1 MKLKF
6 TKEDALRVIQVLQ
19 GVIGS
24 KSMLPILSHVILE
37 TGSDGTKMIAS
48 DLEIWISCSLPAE
61 VIEEGGNSI
70 PGRRLFSI
78 LKELPDGTHE
88 LETGEGNEIKITSPR
103 SFFRM
108 KGLPREEFPAPPELG
123 EIESIPIRQAELKKL
138 IRMTSYAISQ
148 DETRYVLNG
157 LYFLFENGEL
167 TVVASDGRR
176 LALARTECPIPA
188 DFRKEIIIPS
198 KAIHELA
205 RILGDDGECTIKL
218 GDRQIAF
225 ELPGILI
232 ISRLVEGRFPDYR
245 QVIPQQDGIT
255 LALNRSEFMQV
266 VRLASLITDEKSNSV
281 RFVFGGGMARLSA
294 VTPDVGEVK
303 EEMSIDYDGEE
314 LELAFNPYFIIDVL
328 KALDD
333 EDEINLQLIDSDSPG
348 VFKKDERFLCVI
360 MPMKL

>member
-48 DLEIWISCSLPAE
+48 DLELWISCSLPAE

-123 EIESIPIRQAELKKL
+123 EVESIPIRQAG
-138 IRMTSYAISQ
+138 A
-148 DETRYVLNG
+148 
-157 LYFLFENGEL
+157 
-167 TVVASDGRR
+167 
-176 LALARTECPIPA
+176 
-188 DFRKEIIIPS
+188 
-198 KAIHELA
+198 
-205 RILGDDGECTIKL
+205 
-218 GDRQIAF
+218 
-225 ELPGILI
+225 
-232 ISRLVEGRFPDYR
+232 
-245 QVIPQQDGIT
+245 
-255 LALNRSEFMQV
+255 
-266 VRLASLITDEKSNSV
+266 
-281 RFVFGGGMARLSA
+281 
-294 VTPDVGEVK
+294 
-303 EEMSIDYDGEE
+303 
-314 LELAFNPYFIIDVL
+314 
-328 KALDD
+328 
-333 EDEINLQLIDSDSPG
+333 
-348 VFKKDERFLCVI
+348 
-360 MPMKL
+360 

>member
-1 MKLKF
+1 MKLQF
-6 TKEDALRVIQVLQ
+6 TKEDALRVMPVIQ

-37 TGSDGTKMIAS
+37 TGPDGAKMIAS
-48 DLEIWISCSLPAE
+48 DLELWISCSLPAE
-61 VIEEGGNSI
+61 VQEEGGNSI
-70 PGRRLFSI
+70 PGRRFFSI
-78 LKELPDGTHE
+78 LKELPDGMHE
-88 LETGEGNEIKITSPR
+88 LESGDGNEIKITSTR

-123 EIESIPIRQAELKKL
+123 DAEKITIRQAELKNL
-138 IRMTSYAISQ
+138 IKMTSYAISL

-157 LYFLFENGEL
+157 LYFLFENSEL
-167 TVVASDGRR
+167 TAVASDGRR
-176 LALARTECPIPA
+176 LALARTDCPIQEG
-188 DFRKEIIIPS
+188 FRREIIIPN
-198 KAIHELA
+198 KTIHELA
-205 RILGDDGECTIKL
+205 RILGDEGECTIRL

-225 ELPGILI
+225 ELPGILM

-245 QVIPQQDGIT
+245 QVIPQQEGVT
-255 LALNRSEFMQV
+255 LVLNRLEFMQV

-281 RFVFGGGMARLSA
+281 RFLFEKGMARLSA
-294 VTPDVGEVK
+294 VTPDVGETQ
-303 EEMSIDYDGEE
+303 EEMPIDYEGEAIE
-314 LELAFNPYFIIDVL
+314 IAFNPYFIIDVL
-328 KALDD
+328 KALEE